1 MPEIKLQHILTLIE
15 LLSKGA
21 RHNFVEITTTDIG
34 KGIGRSQQA
43 ASKHV
48 LDLETSGYIERSKMG
63 QKFAVKVTD
72 KGYWEIQKLFL
83 SLKAAL
89 ESAPATIDFEGDIVS
104 GMGEGAYYMSLD
116 GYRKQFKEKL
126 GYEPYPGTL
135 NVKLVDQIS
144 MNSRREISRYP
155 SIFINGFSDNSR
167 TYGWAKCYKADIN
180 SGVFNDAAVLVLER
194 THYDDSMLEVIAP
207 FSLKQ
212 TMHIKNGDEI
222 SVRVHVNNNNS
233 LRVVDSNRLDSI
245 QRGPQLIFYI

>member
-89 ESAPATIDFEGDIVS
+89 ESAPATIDFEGDVVS
-104 GMGEGAYYMSLD
+104 GMGEGAYYMSLE

-126 GYEPYPGTL
+126 GYEPFPGTL
-135 NVKLVDQIS
+135 NVRLTDQIY
-144 MNSRREISRYP
+144 MNARLELGKHP
-155 SIFINGFSDNSR
+155 STFINGFSDGAR
-167 TYGWAKCYKADIN
+167 TYGWVKCYRATIN
-180 SGVFNDAAVLVLER
+180 DGSIDNAAVLVLER
-194 THYDDSMLEVIAP
+194 THYDDSMVEVIAP
-207 FSLKQ
+207 ISIKQ
-212 TMHIKNGDEI
+212 TANLKNGDRI
-222 SVRVHVNNNNS
+222 KVQVQ
-233 LRVVDSNRLDSI
+233 I
-245 QRGPQLIFYI
+245 A